1 MKGSLSAA
9 MVIGTMVV
17 PAFADDSTAT
27 VVDTLEAFKTALTDT
42 NVKEITVKGTIDVSS
57 VSFSNV
63 DGTKIKGDPTDGEDV
78 LQLKGA
84 LGTKSIDFEDLTMEW
99 PNANYQGFTG
109 STKITYNNVKII
121 GQPFL
126 YAAEEI
132 FNNCT
137 FTQTDS
143 ETYNVW
149 TYGAKYVEF
158 NDCTFN
164 SAGKSVLIYN
174 EGAVG
179 SETVNVKECTFNAS
193 TPVEGK
199 AAIEIDSSLLKS
211 TGAYNL
217 NITGNTT
224 ATGFGTGSTS
234 GNSLYNVKK
243 YQVVTDDTAKK
254 LNTEIK
260 VDGEV
265 VMPLSDEK
273 MAEVFKTAVAQ
284 NGSKFYET
292 LKDAVAAAQDGDTV
306 KLLADTTESIEVGAG
321 KNITL
326 DLNGK
331 TLTNEDG
338 EHTIENHGTLTVEDK
353 SQDKT
358 AKVDNISNGK
368 IPFVNYEGGNATLNG
383 GSFDRSNENGKVG
396 RTDDGCNSG
405 YTIKNWGIM
414 TINEGVIVNN
424 KSNGSNGSST
434 IGNGYQNGLNYDSH
448 TSVTS
453 ADVKLTINGGK
464 FTGGLNTIKNDDWA
478 KLEVNGGVFENYTQQ
493 CIMNWN
499 EAVITGG
506 KFTGKPN
513 GNVIYNAYDND
524 SMDKGTLEISGGEFD
539 GKFEIID
546 PNKKGKMSISGG
558 SFSTDISKYCADGY
572 KPTKVNGRW
581 VVGEDNSTDE
591 ISLRFDRVNDRTY
604 DIVLVSADKKIYKLN
619 AAQFK
624 FALTK
629 DASSADVI
637 TYEIAPV
644 EKMALIPQKDDVYE
658 LHFDGKDGVA
668 TDSGK
673 EVKIGTVTFD
683 GFGKFTFGATE
694 GKVTATTEQNNLV
707 TEFTTNGTT
716 KGTLKLGT
724 HETIE
729 LTVPQHTLTINIAM
743 NHKVTDNVKA
753 YQNMTVEISGG
764 NLGTNTKKYELGT
777 DGTPLVKLANGVYTI
792 KEKLDENGLYT
803 VTVKGAG
810 YRTARYTV
818 ALTDDKI
825 MNLWNN
831 VMTAPTEVVVG
842 TGETTQT
849 NFLAGDII
857 RDNIIN
863 IYDLSAVVAYFGTN
877 NLVSEHKDY
886 AKYDLNRDGK
896 IDMMDISIVL
906 TSWGN

>member
-1 MKGSLSAA
+1 MKGKKLLAGTLSAA
-9 MVIGTMVV
+9 MVIGTMAV

-27 VVDTLEAFKTALTDT
+27 VVETLEAFKTALSDT
-42 NVKEITVKGTIDVSS
+42 SVKEITVKGTIDVSS

-63 DGTKIKGDPTDGEDV
+63 DGTKIKGDPSDGEDV

-149 TYGAKYVEF
+149 TYGAKHVEF

-179 SETVNVKECTFNAS
+179 SETVNVKDCTFNAS

-292 LKDAVAAAQDGDTV
+292 LKDAVAGAKSGDTV
-306 KLLADTTESIEVGAG
+306 KLLAD
-321 KNITL
+321 
-326 DLNGK
+326 LNGDGIIIPSSSN
-331 TLTNEDG
+331 LTIDFG
-338 EHTIENHGTLTVEDK
+338 GHTYTVDGTLVGSRGTETNGFQLLK
-353 SQDKT
+353 NSTIKF
-358 AKVDNISNGK
+358 KNGK
-368 IPFVNYEGGNATLNG
+368 I
-383 GSFDRSNENGKVG
+383 
-396 RTDDGCNSG
+396 
-405 YTIKNWGIM
+405 
-414 TINEGVIVNN
+414 
-424 KSNGSNGSST
+424 
-434 IGNGYQNGLNYDSH
+434 
-448 TSVTS
+448 TS
-453 ADVKLTINGGK
+453 AIAGIAIQNYSDLTLEDMTVELTTGNTFGMAYTVSNNNG
-464 FTGGLNTIKNDDWA
+464 N
-478 KLEVNGGVFENYTQQ
+478 VV
-493 CIMNWN
+493 
-499 EAVITGG
+499 
-506 KFTGKPN
+506 FTGKTNIIASKNCTSNVMAFDVCRYSSYPGVSVTLDDNMTGTIDGGIEISGKKNDGKKLELIIKN
-513 GNVIYNAYDND
+513 GNVN
-524 SMDKGTLEISGGEFD
+524 GEIKPASDAVGYTVA
-539 GKFEIID
+539 
-546 PNKKGKMSISGG
+546 ISGG

-572 KPTKVNGRW
+572 KPTKVNGKY
-581 VVGEDNSTDE
+581 VVGVDNSTDE
-591 ISLRFDRVNDRTY
+591 ISLTFDKVDERTY
-604 DIVLVSADKKIYKLN
+604 DIVLVSANKVIHKLN

-629 DASSADVI
+629 DASSTDVI

-644 EKMALIPQKDDVYE
+644 KEMALIPKGDVYE

-668 TDSGK
+668 TDSGN

-707 TEFTTNGTT
+707 TEFVVNGGTG
-716 KGTLKLGT
+716 KGTLDLGT
-724 HETIE
+724 SATIE

-777 DGTPLVKLANGVYTI
+777 DGNQLVNGVYTI
-792 KEKLDENGLYT
+792 EDKLDENGLYT

-818 ALTDDKI
+818 ALTEDKT

-831 VMTAPTEVVVG
+831 VMTDKTIVVDDVKAK
-842 TGETTQT
+842 T

-863 IYDLSAVVAYFGTN
+863 IYDLSAVVAYFNADKTLTTTEYN
-877 NLVSEHKDY
+877 KL